1 MSVVI
6 IDYPLPES
14 AANRTEYEGKFL
26 QLRWRGREYLV
37 FAPLTRHRY
46 HNQLLAH
53 FLADHAIPHRWSNQ
67 ETLQIDEPEL
77 TVSGGG
83 RFRVN
88 TLTETLLLW
97 DNSQAYGRFEESGLP
112 DKIAGAGHPWSGY
125 EVKIS

>member
-1 MSVVI
+1 MSIVI
-6 IDYPLPES
+6 INYPLPES
-14 AANRTEYEGKFL
+14 ATNRTEYEGKFL

-37 FAPLTRHRY
+37 FAPLAQHRY

-53 FLADHAIPHRWSNQ
+53 FLTDHAIPHRWLNQ
-67 ETLQIDEPEL
+67 ETLQVEALEL
-77 TVSGGG
+77 AVSGGG

-88 TLTETLLLW
+88 TLTKTLLLW

-112 DKIAGAGHPWSGY
+112 DKIAGAGHSWSGY